1 MNIFNIKNIKNIKNR
16 IIYVIILLIIFLY
29 IKSTNILKGGSNNFT
44 ILHLLTFK
52 TPTCELN
59 IKD

>member
-1 MNIFNIKNIKNIKNR
+1 MKKE
-16 IIYVIILLIIFLY
+16 IIYFTSGFGLMLAL
-29 IKSTNILKGGSNNFT
+29 GSF
-44 ILHLLTFK
+44 LHLLTFK